1 MSLEIITLNNS
12 NFNIYSSTILTL
24 AVPISIMKRSCS
36 TKSSSPSSL
45 TGAEFA
51 QWLVGFIDAEGS
63 FYIRIGVKQIQFRV
77 SIHLHKDDLPCLT
90 LIQERLN
97 IGNIYKYPTSV
108 SWELT
113 SKKDLLKLFDIFK
126 IQPLNTT
133 KVFNFLSFQKAF
145 FYILVEKRI
154 RPLFK
159 SLTSEQ
165 KALLWDQIRQI
176 KAKMNTKRE
185 KS

>member
-1 MSLEIITLNNS
+1 
-12 NFNIYSSTILTL
+12 
-24 AVPISIMKRSCS
+24 MKRSCS

-126 IQPLNTT
+126 
-133 KVFNFLSFQKAF
+133 F
-145 FYILVEKRI
+145 
-154 RPLFK
+154 
-159 SLTSEQ
+159 
-165 KALLWDQIRQI
+165 
-176 KAKMNTKRE
+176 
-185 KS
+185 